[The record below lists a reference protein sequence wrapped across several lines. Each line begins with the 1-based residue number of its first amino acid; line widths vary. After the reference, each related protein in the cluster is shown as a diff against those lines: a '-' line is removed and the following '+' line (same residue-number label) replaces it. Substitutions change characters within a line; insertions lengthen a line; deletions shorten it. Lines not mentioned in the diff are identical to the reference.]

1 MGGVSPG
8 RSRLS
13 DLGDCR
19 STMDKLDKEIL
30 NRIQSKFPIISRPF
44 KSLGEE
50 FGISESE
57 MMERVR
63 HLMDKGYIRR
73 LGPSFDSRKL
83 GFTSTLCAAKV
94 PSEKIEEFVDV
105 LASYPGITHN
115 YKRKHEYNIWFTFI
129 GDSKEEIRESL
140 MDISKKTGIKEI
152 LNLPARKVFKVNV
165 EFET

>member
-1 MGGVSPG
+1 M
-8 RSRLS
+8 
-13 DLGDCR
+13 
-19 STMDKLDKEIL
+19 
-30 NRIQSKFPIISRPF
+30 
-44 KSLGEE
+44 
-50 FGISESE
+50 
-57 MMERVR
+57 
-63 HLMDKGYIRR
+63 
-73 LGPSFDSRKL
+73 
-83 GFTSTLCAAKV
+83 
-94 PSEKIEEFVDV
+94 EKIEEFVEV